1 MWNSIFLRNRL
12 NSHLQWCVFRLRS
25 LTKTTSTISLL
36 INCARNASDSQK
48 LNWNLHNRAVCAADN
63 GHAHALH
70 NHFANVCARPPSL
83 RWSSLLILIKFNWE
97 RVIIHYVECVAAIA
111 LWTRTVYSEHYTIY
125 YGQCQRF
132 ISSAASSSLSQSADN
147 LVMKMW
153 KMDLLNDDTIARPC
167 IGSRV

>member
-12 NSHLQWCVFRLRS
+12 NSHLQWCVFRLRN
-25 LTKTTSTISLL
+25 LTTTTSTIQLL
-36 INCARNASDSQK
+36 INYERNASDSQK
-48 LNWNLHNRAVCAADN
+48 LNWNWIELKWIGLFVLRTMDMLMHCTW
-63 GHAHALH
+63 
-70 NHFANVCARPPSL
+70 ARPPSL
-83 RWSSLLILIKFNWE
+83 RWSSLSILIKFNWE

-111 LWTRTVYSEHYTIY
+111 LWTRTAYSEYYTMY

-132 ISSAASSSLSQSADN
+132 ISSAASSSVSQSADN

>member
-12 NSHLQWCVFRLRS
+12 NSHLQWCVFRLRNS
-25 LTKTTSTISLL
+25 TTTTSTIQLL
-36 INCARNASDSQK
+36 INYARNASDSQK

-83 RWSSLLILIKFNWE
+83 RWSSLPILIKFNWE

-111 LWTRTVYSEHYTIY
+111 LWTRTAYIEHYTCTMSTFHQLGSI
-125 YGQCQRF
+125 
-132 ISSAASSSLSQSADN
+132 IVSQSADN
-147 LVMKMW
+147 LVMILW
-153 KMDLLNDDTIARPC
+153 KMDLLMIP
-167 IGSRV
+167 